1 MKWSAPTLGID
12 RKPNRIL
19 SLPTALRLDS
29 VMSNT
34 PVALLTTPP
43 VITTTPAAL
52 PTRLKA
58 SSSPLWH
65 HEGRGKER
73 LAWEA
78 GRKGG
83 EGGIRGLDCE
93 CGRHLDAA
101 DPESLFESTWT
112 RTTRRMSSATSR
124 SAA

>member
-1 MKWSAPTLGID
+1 MWSAPTLGID
-12 RKPNRIL
+12 RRPIRISSL
-19 SLPTALRLDS
+19 STALRLNS

-34 PVALLTTPP
+34 PVVLLTTPP

-52 PTRLKA
+52 PTRLNA
-58 SSSPLWH
+58 SSSLLWH

-101 DPESLFESTWT
+101 DPNY
-112 RTTRRMSSATSR
+112 SSKAR
-124 SAA
+124 GPGPLGEYL